1 MAKVTAV
8 NDITAINNYA
18 GQYRPQIIT
27 SIVNG
32 LDVVQDLTVIRNL
45 RAPRILPKYVGKK
58 GLRPYDSNVT
68 QPAGQHGTFSKRTIV
83 PRTSMKII
91 RVLPEELRKTFLS
104 EGLAANAKEY
114 PGGFAQYFWDEQ
126 QKTLSAEINDEFYL
140 SVDPEA
146 INDYVPGNS
155 YTVGQRVAFGT
166 DFFECIVAATANQ
179 SPSANPE
186 KWTNING
193 KCLGDGLGTI
203 INAEYANL
211 PAANKIAT
219 GLLTETNCYDKVT
232 SFYMAMLPAHQ
243 KLGGTIYCSYNVY
256 GKYLLALA
264 EKYKNGTSMFQ
275 VPGSVSLYIFSS
287 GNKWVLK
294 PVTWMN
300 GSQRLIGTQK
310 ENLYFGTDVTSD
322 MDSIGKMVEDLH
334 GASYIYKMIIA
345 GQIADLSTLY
355 LNDQA

>member
-1 MAKVTAV
+1 MGKVTAV

-18 GQYRPQIIT
+18 GQYRQEIIT
-27 SIVNG
+27 SVVNN
-32 LDVVQDLTVIRNL
+32 LDVVQDLTVLRNL
-45 RAPRILPKYVGKK
+45 RAPRVLPKYTGKK
-58 GLRPYDSNVT
+58 GLRPYDSGVNRASG
-68 QPAGQHGTFSKRTIV
+68 QAGTWSKRTIV

-91 RVLPEELRKTFLS
+91 EVLPEELRKTFLS
-104 EGLAANAKEY
+104 EGLAANAPTY
-114 PGGFAQYFWDEQ
+114 PGGFAQYFWEEQ
-126 QKTLSAEINDEFYL
+126 KKTLAAEINDEFYL

-146 INDYVPGNS
+146 IADYVASSS

-166 DFFECIVAATANQ
+166 DFFECAASATANQ
-179 SPSANPE
+179 SPTANPE

-232 SFYMAMLPAHQ
+232 GFYMAMLPAHQ

-264 EKYKNGTSMFQ
+264 EKFKNGTSMFQ
-275 VPGSVSLYIFSS
+275 VPGSISLYIFGSA
-287 GNKWVLK
+287 NKWVLK

-322 MDSIGKMVEDLH
+322 MDSIGKMIETLH
-334 GASYIYKMIIA
+334 GANYIYKMIIA

>member
-1 MAKVTAV
+1 MAKVTPV

-18 GQYRPQIIT
+18 GQYRQQIIT
-27 SIVNG
+27 SVVNKLDIV
-32 LDVVQDLTVIRNL
+32 DDLSVIRNL

-58 GLRPYDSNVT
+58 GMRPYDSSVT

-91 RVLPEELRKTFLS
+91 RVVPEELRKTFLS
-104 EGLAANAKEY
+104 ESLAANAVTY
-114 PGGFAQYFWDEQ
+114 PGGFAEYFWEEQ
-126 QKTLSAEINDEFYL
+126 KKTIGAEINDEFYL

-146 INDYVPGNS
+146 ISDYVAATA

-166 DFFECIVAATANQ
+166 DFFECIANASANQ
-179 SPSANPE
+179 SPTANPE

-203 INAEYANL
+203 INAEYSSL
-211 PAANKIAT
+211 PASNKIAT
-219 GLLTETNCYDKVT
+219 GALTETNCYDKVT
-232 SFYMAMLPAHQ
+232 NFYLSMLPVHQ
-243 KLGGTIYCSYNVY
+243 KLGGIIYCSYSVY

-264 EKYKNGTSMFQ
+264 EKFKNGTSMFQ
-275 VPGSVSLYIFSS
+275 VPGSISPYIFGSA
-287 GNKWVLK
+287 NKWVLK

-322 MDSIGKMVEDLH
+322 LDSIGKMIEDLH

-345 GQIADLSTLY
+345 SQIADMATLY